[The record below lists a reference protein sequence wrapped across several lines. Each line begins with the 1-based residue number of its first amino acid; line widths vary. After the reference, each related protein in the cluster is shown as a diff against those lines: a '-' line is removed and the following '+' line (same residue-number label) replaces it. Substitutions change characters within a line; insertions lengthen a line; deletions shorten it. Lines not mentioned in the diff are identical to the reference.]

1 MSDTTVRPTLSGLFM
16 GFFTVGICGFGGVLP
31 WARWM
36 MVERR
41 RWLTGAEFTDLMSLC
56 QFLPGPNVIN
66 VSVAFGARHYGVAGS
81 VVAFAGLMAAP
92 IVIVLCLALVYDRFN
107 EVPWVR
113 DGFLGL
119 AATASGLVL
128 SMALKVAAPLWGRP
142 VAIVIALATFGAIIG
157 PRWPL
162 LTVMAVMAPLSL
174 LLAWRRWL

>member
-1 MSDTTVRPTLSGLFM
+1 M
-16 GFFTVGICGFGGVLP
+16 ICTALLLLREP
-31 WARWM
+31 
-36 MVERR
+36 
-41 RWLTGAEFTDLMSLC
+41 
-56 QFLPGPNVIN
+56 P
-66 VSVAFGARHYGVAGS
+66 
-81 VVAFAGLMAAP
+81 AP
-92 IVIVLCLALVYDRFN
+92 IVSVLCLALVYDRFN